1 MAGFTLNRQ
10 MTFILALIATLA
22 MSPAVNRPAHADG
35 VRTGPGDPTS
45 PNDPGYSG
53 DPDYPVG
60 NRKYNRSGNRNQGA
74 AIVSS
79 RSVGDGRSVDMDSVL
94 MWRLRVV
101 LLRNFR
107 AYFLRY

>member
-1 MAGFTLNRQ
+1 MARFTLNRQ

-22 MSPAVNRPAHADG
+22 MSPAVSRPVHADG
-35 VRTGPGDPTS
+35 SRTGSGDPTG
-45 PNDPGYSG
+45 PTDPGYSG

-60 NRKYNRSGNRNQGA
+60 NPKSNRSGIRNQGV
-74 AIVSS
+74 AIVPS
-79 RSVGDGRSVDMDSVL
+79 RSVGDGRTVDMDSVL

>member
-1 MAGFTLNRQ
+1 MARFTLNRQ

-22 MSPAVNRPAHADG
+22 MSPAVSRPVYADG
-35 VRTGPGDPTS
+35 SRTG
-45 PNDPGYSG
+45 SG

-60 NRKYNRSGNRNQGA
+60 NPKYNRSGNRNQGA

-79 RSVGDGRSVDMDSVL
+79 RSVGDGRTVDMDSVL

-107 AYFLRY
+107 AYFLRF